1 MLKMAGGSWT
11 PDLPARV
18 LNRGLELSVFNK
30 YREQAGLPAVSNP
43 SMTKSAAVISQDDAP
58 PAVDSAVALASAA
71 SVSAASASVARSA
84 VAAPTSKAVAG
95 SKRRPSRP
103 EGEEEEAAAPKDV
116 AAKQTPKKAERREAE
131 RREAQHHRGAD
142 SPDEVAPAK
151 RPKGK
156 RKAQLG
162 AAEAEERAEALALL
176 AARPKLKAKADSRPR
191 SPPSDREF
199 ADSPD
204 ASVPIR
210 DRPCPTLQSE
220 EPVEWGG
227 VFPKMPLRSD
237 PALAGLPHDDRRW
250 WVGWFGCNVDQ
261 GYFVVSKVEAADK
274 EELEIDG
281 YKEEPPRHTKA
292 EVHAA
297 YLRHITRDEHSML
310 PHPCFALHALL
321 EYMGY
326 TRDEIQ
332 ERARDLK
339 LGFPMDFKR

>member
-95 SKRRPSRP
+95 SKRHPIRP
-103 EGEEEEAAAPKDV
+103 EGEEEAAAPKDV

-142 SPDEVAPAK
+142 SPDEVALAK

-227 VFPKMPLRSD
+227 SFQKCP
-237 PALAGLPHDDRRW
+237 
-250 WVGWFGCNVDQ
+250 
-261 GYFVVSKVEAADK
+261 
-274 EELEIDG
+274 
-281 YKEEPPRHTKA
+281 
-292 EVHAA
+292 
-297 YLRHITRDEHSML
+297 
-310 PHPCFALHALL
+310 
-321 EYMGY
+321 
-326 TRDEIQ
+326 
-332 ERARDLK
+332 
-339 LGFPMDFKR
+339 